1 MLQVTHLF
9 VYPIKSLG
17 GFSLQTAEITST
29 GFKHDRRWM
38 LVDENNLFLSQRSHP
53 QMALLQ
59 TAETATGIK
68 VFHKTDRALSITI
81 PFTNEN
87 TAVIKVQVWDDIC
100 DAIVVTNLCN
110 EWFSTM
116 LQINCKLV
124 YMPDDSK
131 RLVDKKYA
139 GNEEITSFSDGY
151 PLLMIGQL
159 SLDKLNEKLS
169 EPLPMNRFRPNIVFA
184 GGHPHIEDEMAAFTI
199 NEINFLGVKPSS
211 RCVMTTI
218 NQHTAQKG
226 KEPLTT
232 LATYRIKNNKIY
244 FGQNVLQQQ
253 NGFISVGDE
262 IKILKQLEFFINRR
276 ENE

>member
-1 MLQVTHLF
+1 MIQVTHLF

-29 GFKHDRRWM
+29 GFKYDRRWM

-59 TAETATGIK
+59 TAETVTGIK
-68 VFHKTDRALSITI
+68 VFHKNNPSLSITI

-87 TAVIKVQVWDDIC
+87 TAIIKVQVWDDIC
-100 DAIVVTNLCN
+100 DAIVVNNLCN
-110 EWFSTM
+110 EWFSNM
-116 LQINCKLV
+116 LEMNCKLV
-124 YMPDDSK
+124 YMPDDTK
-131 RLVDKKYA
+131 RLVDKRYA

-151 PLLMIGQL
+151 PLLMIGQS
-159 SLDKLNEKLS
+159 SLDNLNEKLLQ
-169 EPLPMNRFRPNIVFA
+169 PLPMNRFRPNIVFT
-184 GGHPHIEDEMAAFTI
+184 GGHAHIEDEMREFAI
-199 NEINFLGVKPSS
+199 KENNFLGVKPCS

-218 NQHTAQKG
+218 NQQTAEKG

-232 LATYRIKNNKIY
+232 LATYRMKNNKIY

-253 NGFISVGDE
+253 DGFINVGDE
-262 IKILKQLEFFINRR
+262 IKILKRAAPFI
-276 ENE
+276 